1 MWHGID
7 DSIDVRCYRSVDCII
22 LNGAVKCHSNFPT
35 HKSQY
40 NITLHSLLWIGL
52 SSLLLS
58 NVVHT
63 NITMSDSEIKEETEV
78 EVEEAKSDVE
88 EGLEDAGEGLEDASD
103 KVQAGAKAVAKKVA
117 DPDKDLETEYQK
129 EKIEEKMD

>member
-1 MWHGID
+1 M
-7 DSIDVRCYRSVDCII
+7 
-22 LNGAVKCHSNFPT
+22 
-35 HKSQY
+35 
-40 NITLHSLLWIGL
+40 
-52 SSLLLS
+52 LLS

-63 NITMSDSEIKEETEV
+63 YITMSDFETKEETEV

-103 KVQAGAKAVAKKVA
+103 KVQAGAKAVAKKIA

>member
-1 MWHGID
+1 MEFVSMDRTI
-7 DSIDVRCYRSVDCII
+7 
-22 LNGAVKCHSNFPT
+22 
-35 HKSQY
+35 
-40 NITLHSLLWIGL
+40 
-52 SSLLLS
+52 LLLS

-63 NITMSDSEIKEETEV
+63 SITMSDSEIKEETEV

-117 DPDKDLETEYQK
+117 DPDKDLGSEYQK
-129 EKIEEKMD
+129 EKIKEKMD